1 VSLAIDD
8 FGTGYSSLSYLADLP
23 IDLLKV
29 DRSFVHG
36 IDHAAPR
43 RQTLLRAVLALA
55 DNLAIAAVAEG
66 VETGREA
73 DFLTDAGCVQGQGYY
88 YSRAVDAHTFEQMF
102 LAPPR
107 V

>member
-1 VSLAIDD
+1 
-8 FGTGYSSLSYLADLP
+8 
-23 IDLLKV
+23 
-29 DRSFVHG
+29 
-36 IDHAAPR
+36 
-43 RQTLLRAVLALA
+43 
-55 DNLAIAAVAEG
+55 